1 MWSWVQEHNVY
12 KEYLLFIISLLTEG
26 SDGKESMCNAGDM
39 GLIPGLGSPGIPGK
53 IPWRSEWH
61 PTPEFLPREFHGQRS
76 LAGYSPSR
84 CKESDTALQPGGKN
98 LPAKQVIQVQ
108 FLSWED
114 SLEEEMATHFS
125 IVAWEIPWIEE
136 PGWLQSKELW
146 KSQKP
151 LNDWITQPQPLLGAL
166 SLHMDQLLFHSIES

>member
-1 MWSWVQEHNVY
+1 MNKGAWQATAHDIAKNQTQLSNEHTHT
-12 KEYLLFIISLLTEG
+12 YLYSLVV
-26 SDGKESMCNAGDM
+26 
-39 GLIPGLGSPGIPGK
+39 
-53 IPWRSEWH
+53 
-61 PTPEFLPREFHGQRS
+61 
-76 LAGYSPSR
+76 
-84 CKESDTALQPGGKN
+84 KN

-136 PGWLQSKELW
+136 PAWLQSKELW